1 MNNKDISQFS
11 LYEYWLFPLTRVP
24 SSTSTPILFISYT
37 YKYISFKIMI
47 LTLLKLMSVVFY
59 IPHSCISDK
68 NDFLNGVFFLQN
80 WQFKTFFPATNIK
93 IFTRICNS
101 QDFKLFCL
109 DWKWRRVLHIF
120 TKIIPKLNGWRG
132 KMMW

>member
-1 MNNKDISQFS
+1 MNNKGISQFS
-11 LYEYWLFPLTRVP
+11 LYEHWLFPLTRVP

-37 YKYISFKIMI
+37 YKYISFKIII

-68 NDFLNGVFFLQN
+68 NDFLNVFFF
-80 WQFKTFFPATNIK
+80 FKIYTSNIK

-109 DWKWRRVLHIF
+109 DWKWRRVLDIF

>member
-37 YKYISFKIMI
+37 YKYISFKIII
-47 LTLLKLMSVVFY
+47 LTLLKAMSVIFY

-68 NDFLNGVFFLQN
+68 NDFLNGFVFFSKLTLPTLKYLQEFATPRILN
-80 WQFKTFFPATNIK
+80 FF
-93 IFTRICNS
+93 
-101 QDFKLFCL
+101 
-109 DWKWRRVLHIF
+109 V
-120 TKIIPKLNGWRG
+120 
-132 KMMW
+132 

>member
-11 LYEYWLFPLTRVP
+11 LYEYWFFPLTRVP

-37 YKYISFKIMI
+37 YKYISFKIII

-68 NDFLNGVFFLQN
+68 NDFLNGFFFSKFTLPTLKYLQEFATPRILN
-80 WQFKTFFPATNIK
+80 FF
-93 IFTRICNS
+93 
-101 QDFKLFCL
+101 
-109 DWKWRRVLHIF
+109 V
-120 TKIIPKLNGWRG
+120 
-132 KMMW
+132 

>member
-37 YKYISFKIMI
+37 YKYISFKIII

-68 NDFLNGVFFLQN
+68 NDFLNGVCFSSKLTIQDIFFLLPTLKYLQEFATPRILN
-80 WQFKTFFPATNIK
+80 FF
-93 IFTRICNS
+93 
-101 QDFKLFCL
+101 
-109 DWKWRRVLHIF
+109 V
-120 TKIIPKLNGWRG
+120 
-132 KMMW
+132 

>member
-37 YKYISFKIMI
+37 YKYISFKIII

-68 NDFLNGVFFLQN
+68 NDFLNGFFF
-80 WQFKTFFPATNIK
+80 FKIYTSHIK

-109 DWKWRRVLHIF
+109 DWKWRRVLDIF